1 MKAALAWARTWTG
14 ERSVLADYLELT
26 KPSVTSL
33 ILMSTLVGYY
43 MGIHGSW
50 SLLALLHTIVGTSLI
65 AAGTAAMNHYLE
77 IESDGRMLRT
87 ENRPLPAGRLR
98 PSRALAFA
106 LTLAAAGA
114 LYLAL
119 AVNLLTSALG
129 LVTWASYLFL
139 YTPLKR
145 RTSLCTLVGAFP
157 GSFPIL
163 MGWTAAR
170 GTLLDAGGWLLY
182 AILFLWQFPHFLA
195 IAWMYREDYAR
206 GGIQMLPVLDLPAT
220 ARQILAFSL
229 VLLPVSLLPT
239 VMGMT
244 GNLYFAGAAALGI
257 AFFYSGAR
265 LARKRTA
272 GEARRLLKASVF
284 YLPLLYVLLM
294 LDKVS

>member
-14 ERSVLADYLELT
+14 EHSVLGDYLELT

-50 SLLALLHTIVGTSLI
+50 SLLALLNTILGTMLI

-106 LTLAAAGA
+106 LTFVAAGA

-170 GTLLDAGGWLLY
+170 GTLLDSGGWLLY

-206 GGIQMLPVLDLPAT
+206 GGILMLPVLDLPAT
-220 ARQILAFSL
+220 VRQILGFSL
-229 VLLPVSLLPT
+229 VLIPVSLLPT
-239 VMGMT
+239 VIGLT
-244 GNLYFAGAAALGI
+244 GKLYFAGAAAMGV
-257 AFFYSGAR
+257 AFFYSGVR

-272 GEARRLLKASVF
+272 GEARRLLKASVL
-284 YLPLLYVLLM
+284 YLPLLYALLM